1 MGVVQSSSLAPAGPE
16 LACRWG
22 GLGMPRRHGPRFW
35 GRSGTFQ
42 RRMAPLWAQMEKPGQ
57 KASLEV
63 LTVVSG
69 AAGRGGHQQESVRV
83 GVR

>member
-1 MGVVQSSSLAPAGPE
+1 MQA
-16 LACRWG
+16 G
-22 GLGMPRRHGPRFW
+22 GLGMPRRHRPRFW

-42 RRMAPLWAQMEKPGQ
+42 WRMASLWAQMEEPGQ

-69 AAGRGGHQQESVRV
+69 AAGVEGISRRV
-83 GVR
+83 CA